1 MADIMPYL
9 TIIPDRVPR
18 QKAHTNLGQ
27 AKKAVLFRLRD
38 DGDEGLSTPIKVYKW
53 TDSGWE
59 LMWDIAEGTPREA
72 MPWVKA

>member
-1 MADIMPYL
+1 MSQIMPYL

-27 AKKAVLFRLRD
+27 TKKAVLFRLRED
-38 DGDEGLSTPIKVYKW
+38 ALSTPVKVYKW

-59 LMWDIAEGTPREA
+59 LMWDIAEGTPRGS
-72 MPWVKA
+72 MPWAKA

>member
-1 MADIMPYL
+1 MIEKPEIMPYL

-18 QKAHTNLGQ
+18 QKVHVNLGQ
-27 AKKAVLFRLRD
+27 TKKAVLFRLRN
-38 DGDEGLSTPIKVYKW
+38 ETLSTPVKAYRW

-59 LMWDIAEGTPREA
+59 LMWDIAEGTTREG